1 MATATIRFEEILE
14 RVQAYNPQSD
24 EDLLRRAYVFSARE
38 HRGQVRRSGEP
49 YLVHPLN
56 VAAILADMKADDF
69 SIVVG
74 LLHDVLE
81 DTLTTK
87 EVITQHFGGEVAD
100 LVEGLTKIGRFS
112 YVSREEEQAE
122 TFRKMILAMVSDL
135 RVVLVKLADR
145 LHNMRTLGFLPPERR
160 HEISRET
167 MDIYAPIAN
176 RLGMGLLK
184 GELEDLAFRHLEP
197 EEFERVARE
206 TERGLKGS
214 EGLIEQVQDRLQS
227 KLAEA
232 GIPGE
237 VTGRRKRL
245 YSIAVK
251 MRRRGVEIAQLHDL
265 IAFRIVTP
273 ETRDCYASLGLVHQL
288 WRPVP
293 GRIKD
298 YIAMPKPNFYQS
310 LHTTVI
316 SESGTTF
323 EVQIRTREMDLIA
336 ERGIAAHWKYK
347 EGRLDPRPDD
357 SRFQW
362 LQQLVD
368 WQKEVSDP
376 RQFLSSLKVDLYPD
390 EVYTF
395 TPKGKVFAFPRG
407 ATPVDFAYRV
417 HTDIGHR
424 CVGAKV
430 NGRLVPLR
438 TPLSSGDIVEVLT
451 SPNQTPSRDW
461 LSFVATSRARHK
473 IRHFIQTQEKLQAVE
488 LGRRLLERELKKF
501 KRTIKKL
508 EGSGALEEGLSH
520 WGFTRPEDLYAAV
533 GYGKI
538 PPRSALER
546 FVPSEELARGEAEGG
561 RRESTVSK
569 VVRKI
574 LPFGAPDIVVVGHN
588 DLMASLAKCCNPVPG
603 EPIVGYI
610 TRGRGVSVHSQ
621 TCPNVRNLLYDP
633 ERQID
638 VTWAGEKR
646 ATYAIELE
654 VIGDDRA
661 GLLADLTQAIAGE
674 GSNIRRIEARSDELR
689 KGYVSV
695 SLEAS
700 DMKHLQKILTRLR
713 SVAGVREVIRK
724 YNVPKAGERGSG

>member
-1 MATATIRFEEILE
+1 MATIRFEEILE
-14 RVQAYNPQSD
+14 KVEAYNPGSD
-24 EDLLRRAYVFSARE
+24 EELLRRAYVFSARE

-56 VAAILADMKADDF
+56 VADILADMKADDV

-87 EVITQHFGGEVAD
+87 EAIAQQFGPEVAE
-100 LVEGLTKIGRFS
+100 LVDGLTKIGQFS

-122 TFRKMILAMVSDL
+122 TFRKMILAMISDL

-145 LHNMRTLGFLPPERR
+145 LHNMRTLGFLAAERR
-160 HEISRET
+160 REIARET

-197 EEFERVARE
+197 EEYARVVRE
-206 TERGLKGS
+206 VDRGLKGS
-214 EGLIEQVQDRLQS
+214 EGMIELVRARLAAR
-227 KLAEA
+227 LAEA
-232 GIPGE
+232 GIAAE

-245 YSIAVK
+245 YSIWAK
-251 MRRRGVEIAQLHDL
+251 MRRRGVEVAQLHDL
-265 IAFRIVTP
+265 IAFRIVAP
-273 ETRDCYASLGLVHQL
+273 ETRDCYAALGLVHQL

-298 YIAMPKPNFYQS
+298 YVAMPKPNFYQS

-347 EGRLDPRPDD
+347 EGRLDPRSDD
-357 SRFQW
+357 TRFQW

-368 WQKEVSDP
+368 WQQEVSDP

-395 TPKGKVFAFPRG
+395 TPKGRVFAFPRG

-430 NGRLVPLR
+430 NGKLVPLR
-438 TPLSSGDIVEVLT
+438 TALSSGDIVEILT
-451 SPNQTPSRDW
+451 ASNQTPSRDW
-461 LSFVATSRARHK
+461 LSFVVTSRARHK
-473 IRHFIQTQEKLQAVE
+473 IRHFIHTEENLQAVE
-488 LGRRLLERELKKF
+488 LGRRLLDRELKKF
-501 KRTIKKL
+501 RRTLKKL
-508 EGSGALEEGLSH
+508 DAQGLLQRELPH
-520 WGFTRPEDLYAAV
+520 WGFARAEDLYAAV

-538 PPRSALER
+538 APKNAIER
-546 FVPSEELARGEAEGG
+546 FIPPEELARQDEAAAK
-561 RRESTVSK
+561 ESAVSR

-574 LPFGAPDIVVVGHN
+574 LPFGAPDIVVVGQN
-588 DLMASLAKCCNPVPG
+588 DLMATLAKCCSPVPG

-610 TRGRGVSVHSQ
+610 TRGRGVSVHSE

-633 ERQID
+633 ERRID
-638 VTWAGEKR
+638 VAWAGQKR

-654 VIGDDRA
+654 VLAEDRP

-674 GSNIRRIEARSDELR
+674 GSNIRRIEARADEVR

-700 DMKHLQKILTRLR
+700 DMKHLQRILARIR
-713 SVAGVREVIRK
+713 SIAGVREVIRK
-724 YNVPKAGERGSG
+724 YNVPRAGERA